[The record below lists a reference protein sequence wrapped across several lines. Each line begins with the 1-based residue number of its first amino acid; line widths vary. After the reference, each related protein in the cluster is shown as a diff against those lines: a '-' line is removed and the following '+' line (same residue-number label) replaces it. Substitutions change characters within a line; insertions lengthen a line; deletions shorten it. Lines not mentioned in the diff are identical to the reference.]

1 MQKLSKEQVAMA
13 KPDHDY
19 FEWLTSQIDIPES
32 NHHTY
37 NDLFHRLYEIE
48 FFWDPDVPGDHNR
61 VQDGLDLRVQFM
73 NQTRRRR
80 SLDLDTITHKGASVL
95 EVVIALSIR
104 AAFLAGG
111 VPEIWA
117 WQLLENLHLERSFD
131 PLTPGKANRVDDI
144 LEALIW
150 RTYQRDG
157 QGGFFPL
164 SSDAPSDQTKIE
176 IWDQMNI
183 YVNEIQEL

>member
-13 KPDHDY
+13 KVDLDY

-32 NHHTY
+32 NQHTY
-37 NDLFHRLYEIE
+37 NELFSRMYEIE
-48 FFWDPDVPGDHNR
+48 FVWHISGDGNR
-61 VQDGLDLRVQFM
+61 VQDGLDLRTQFM

-80 SLDLDTITHKGASVL
+80 SLDLDTIIHKGASVL
-95 EVVIALSIR
+95 EVLIALSIR
-104 AAFLAGG
+104 TAFTAGG

-117 WQLLENLHLERSFD
+117 WQLIENLHLERSFD

-164 SSDAPSDQTKIE
+164 SSEAPSDQTKIE